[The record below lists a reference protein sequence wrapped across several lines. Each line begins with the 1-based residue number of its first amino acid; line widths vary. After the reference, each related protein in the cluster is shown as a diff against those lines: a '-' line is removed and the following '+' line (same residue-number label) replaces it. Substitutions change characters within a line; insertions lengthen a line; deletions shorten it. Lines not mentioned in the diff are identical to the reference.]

1 MSVATTTK
9 SAAPALRLPDHR
21 DSYYAGKWQKPK
33 TERYIDVVAPGSGE
47 SLGKVLDG
55 TVADAEA
62 AIAAAKA
69 AFREWRRVP
78 PLERAKMLRAIADV
92 LRKNGDELAM
102 LDAADCGN
110 PYSEMVRDAGAG
122 AAQLEFYAGLVTEM
136 KGASIPMGPDSVNF
150 SVREPFGVV
159 GRIIPFNH
167 PFMFAAGKSG
177 APLAAGNTVVLKPP
191 EQAPLSALRLA
202 ELIDGILPPGVWN
215 VVPGGREVGQ
225 VLASHPDVAMTAL
238 IGSVPTGRAVMKA
251 ASETLKPVLLELG
264 GKNALIAFPD
274 ADLEAVSAAVVDGMN
289 FTWCGQSCGSTSRAF
304 IHEKIYD
311 AVIERAKASIQRYKP
326 GIPTDPAT
334 TMGSIISQVQYDRVM
349 KYIAAG
355 KEDGARLVSGGKRP
369 DDAKLAKGL
378 FIEPTIFADVTMDM
392 RIGKEEIFGPVLSVF
407 KWSDE
412 DKMLTQVNQVEY
424 GLTCSIWTNDL
435 TAAHRTAAAVE
446 AGYVWINEV
455 SKHFLGAPFG
465 GYKQSGIGREE
476 CIEEL
481 LRFTREKNI
490 HVNLKRR
497 TGGH

>member
-1 MSVATTTK
+1 MSI
-9 SAAPALRLPDHR
+9 AASKKPAPHALNLPSHR
-21 DSYYAGKWQKPK
+21 DPYYAGKWQKPAG
-33 TERYIDVVAPGSGE
+33 RYVDVTSPGTGE
-47 SLGKVLDG
+47 SLGKVVDG
-55 TVADAEA
+55 TAADAEA
-62 AIAAAKA
+62 AIRAAKT
-69 AFREWRRVP
+69 AFRDWRRVP

-110 PYSEMVRDAGAG
+110 PYAEMVRDANAG
-122 AAQLEFYAGLVTEM
+122 AAQLDFYAGLVTEM
-136 KGASIPMGPDSVNF
+136 KGQSIPMGPDVVNF

-177 APLAAGNTVVLKPP
+177 APLAAGNTVVVKPP

-215 VVPGGREVGQ
+215 VVPGGKEVGQ
-225 VLASHPDVAMTAL
+225 ALASHPDVAHIAL

-251 ASETLKPVLLELG
+251 ASATLKAVTLELG

-274 ADLEAVSAAVVDGMN
+274 ADIEAVSAAVIDGMN

-304 IHEKIYD
+304 VHEKIYD
-311 AVIERAKASIQRYKP
+311 AVIERAKNSIKRYKP

-334 TMGSIISQVQYDRVM
+334 TMGAIVSELQYDRVLR
-349 KYIAAG
+349 YIAAG
-355 KEDGARLVSGGKRP
+355 KEDGARLVSGGARP
-369 DDAKLAKGL
+369 SDPRLAKGL
-378 FIEPTIFADVTMDM
+378 YIEPTIFADVTMDM
-392 RIGKEEIFGPVLSVF
+392 RIGKEEIFGPVLSIF

-412 DKMLTQVNQVEY
+412 EKMLSDVNQVEY

-435 TAAHRTAAAVE
+435 VAAHRTAAAVE
-446 AGYVWINEV
+446 AGYVWVNDV

-490 HVNLKRR
+490 HISLRR
-497 TGGH
+497 KSGGH

>member
-1 MSVATTTK
+1 MSVATTLK
-9 SAAPALRLPDHR
+9 SEAAALRLPTHR
-21 DSYYAGKWQKPK
+21 DPYYAGKWQKGS
-33 TERYIDVVAPGSGE
+33 RYAEVTNPATAE
-47 SLGKVLDG
+47 SLGKVTDG

-69 AFREWRRVP
+69 AFKEWRRVP
-78 PLERAKMLRAIADV
+78 PLERAKMLREIANV

-110 PYSEMVRDAGAG
+110 PYAEMVRDAGAG
-122 AAQLEFYAGLVTEM
+122 AAQLDFYAGLVTEM
-136 KGASIPMGPDSVNF
+136 KGASIPMGPDVVNF

-251 ASETLKPVLLELG
+251 ASDTLKPVLLELG

-311 AVIERAKASIQRYKP
+311 AVIERAKASIKRYKP

-369 DDAKLAKGL
+369 DDPALAKGL
-378 FIEPTIFADVTMDM
+378 FIEPTIFADVNMGM

-412 DKMLTQVNQVEY
+412 DKMLAEVNQVEY

-435 TAAHRTAAAVE
+435 VAAHRTAALVE

-497 TGGH
+497 SGH

>member
-1 MSVATTTK
+1 MSVATSTK
-9 SAAPALRLPDHR
+9 PAQALKLPTHR
-21 DSYYAGKWQKPK
+21 EPYYAGKWQKPA
-33 TERYIDVVAPGSGE
+33 TERYADVTAPGSGA
-47 SLGKVLDG
+47 SLGKVVDG

-69 AFREWRRVP
+69 AFKEWRRVP

-110 PYSEMVRDAGAG
+110 PYAEMVRDANAG
-122 AAQLEFYAGLVTEM
+122 AAQLDFYAGLVTEM

-150 SVREPFGVV
+150 SVREPLGVV

-225 VLASHPDVAMTAL
+225 VLSSHPDVAMVAL

-251 ASETLKPVLLELG
+251 AADTLKPILLELG
-264 GKNALIAFPD
+264 GKNALIAYPD

-311 AVIERAKASIQRYKP
+311 AVLQRAAESVKRYKP
-326 GIPTDPAT
+326 GDPTDPAT
-334 TMGSIISQVQYDRVM
+334 TMGSIINQVQYDRVM

-378 FIEPTIFADVTMDM
+378 FIEPTIFADVNMGM

-407 KWSDE
+407 KWKDE
-412 DKMLTQVNQVEY
+412 AEMLEQVNQVEY

-435 TAAHRTAAAVE
+435 ATAHRTAAAVE
-446 AGYVWINEV
+446 AGFVWINEV

-465 GYKQSGIGREE
+465 GYKQSGVGREE

-481 LRFTREKNI
+481 IRFTREKNI

-497 TGGH
+497 SGGH